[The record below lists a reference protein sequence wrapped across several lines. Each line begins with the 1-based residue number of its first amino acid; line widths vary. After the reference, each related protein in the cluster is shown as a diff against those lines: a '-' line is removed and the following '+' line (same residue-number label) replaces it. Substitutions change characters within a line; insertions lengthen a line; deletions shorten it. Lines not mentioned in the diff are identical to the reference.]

1 MPAVVFPA
9 REWERDRPVEKRKR
23 NYRNAYELQQ
33 PFRFLH
39 SLFLSKNSQPGV
51 NEIFAFLFV
60 KEKKEIKVKLWLKLL
75 VFHAQFTFWR

>member
-1 MPAVVFPA
+1 M
-9 REWERDRPVEKRKR
+9 RM
-23 NYRNAYELQQ
+23 NYSN
-33 PFRFLH
+33 
-39 SLFLSKNSQPGV
+39 LSGFSTRSFFQKNSQPGV